1 MTLFG
6 FQWTSSSLESV
17 FLTQRVH
24 PFPFRTRKLSFAV
37 PKILGW
43 RRPGKIGHSRHK
55 GYFKYPFKYSSLAQ
69 SVERMTVNHDVAG
82 SSPAGG
88 AKRKR
93 VTKRLLSF
101 VFLSFV
107 RLAPARRH
115 DCATCCAER
124 RLLFCKTKSK
134 LAVERSET
142 VSHGSSPAGGAKK
155 TQGVITLCFLFTEI

>member
-1 MTLFG
+1 M
-6 FQWTSSSLESV
+6 
-17 FLTQRVH
+17 
-24 PFPFRTRKLSFAV
+24 

-88 AKRKR
+88 AKQKR

-124 RLLFCKTKSK
+124 RLLFCKTKNRTAF
-134 LAVERSET
+134 AVLF
-142 VSHGSSPAGGAKK
+142 VSALPIFPGRLQPSIFGACELNFRVRNGNGWTLTAINTNCHPQTTLIVYHTRFRKSTLFFKK
-155 TQGVITLCFLFTEI
+155 F